1 MNSNETIDDIILV
14 MLNKIITSNV
24 FELVIQDN
32 PLTLCGQI
40 HIFVLYCCRTAS
52 VDLIMLA
59 N

>member
-32 PLTLCGQI
+32 PPTLCRQI
-40 HIFVLYCCRTAS
+40 HIVVEQLVWIS
-52 VDLIMLA
+52 
-59 N
+59 